1 MKRKQLVLLLVLF
14 AVMPCSAEE
23 PIEKIS
29 AYLPR
34 TAKKSK
40 KKISAYTS
48 DTTKKSKKRAL
59 ASAPDQAIE
68 AYLDVNQGTPSQFAS
83 RALRG
88 FFQATYNAADPYR
101 HSTAP
106 APEVAFKSSLTTFIT
121 SEYNQA
127 NYAQR
132 LSRDSSHVVEF
143 LGMCRDLNLNAESAY
158 TGLRLFTN
166 KLKWCEIIDDS
177 VVAQV
182 IQPLPDLLLPYFTKK
197 KQPPRL
203 DLMVEEMENI
213 MLDRFTAH
221 LPQFQAEPDVFITQL
236 SQQLGELARSKVTAA
251 NKAAQKDAM
260 VERLRTQTKQLLETM
275 IARMMWNPRNPEGL
289 ARSFV
294 TIGNGIVLLGEKGI
308 FDHMD
313 DLDDLI
319 SSLTTRFCYF
329 LDLYGSAIPTEVH
342 NQLLA
347 DLDDEAIFFLEL
359 DELDEGLTPKKTI
372 LAQHLISAKTRALAL
387 ETRGMHSDQYV

>member
-1 MKRKQLVLLLVLF
+1 MKRKQLLLLLTLII
-14 AVMPCSAEE
+14 VMPCV
-23 PIEKIS
+23 
-29 AYLPR
+29 
-34 TAKKSK
+34 AKKTK
-40 KKISAYTS
+40 TKTIATTS
-48 DTTKKSKKRAL
+48 DKS
-59 ASAPDQAIE
+59 IE
-68 AYLDVNQGTPSQFAS
+68 AYLDINQGTPSQFAT
-83 RALRG
+83 RALRS
-88 FFQATYNAADPYR
+88 FFQATFNAADPYR

-106 APEVAFKSSLTTFIT
+106 SPKAAFNSSLKTFIT
-121 SEYNQA
+121 REYNTPD
-127 NYAQR
+127 YAQR
-132 LSRDSSHVVEF
+132 LSRDSSHIVEF
-143 LGMCRDLNLNAESAY
+143 LEMCRDLKLDAESVY
-158 TGLRLFTN
+158 TGVRLFTN
-166 KLKWCEIIDDS
+166 GMKRCEIIDDS

-182 IQPLPDLLLPYFTKK
+182 IQPLPNLLLPHFSTK

-221 LPQFQAEPDVFITQL
+221 LPQFQAEPDTFITQL
-236 SQQLGELARSKVTAA
+236 SQQLGELAGSKVAAA
-251 NKAAQKDAM
+251 NKAAAKDAM
-260 VERLRTQTKQLLETM
+260 VIRLRSQTKQLLETM
-275 IARMMWNPRNPEGL
+275 IARMMWNPRNPKGL
-289 ARSFV
+289 ARSFI

-313 DLDDLI
+313 DIDDLI

-329 LDLYGSAIPTEVH
+329 LDLYGSVIPTEVH

-372 LAQHLISAKTRALAL
+372 LAQHLISAKTRAMAL